1 MKKKKVMKLAYLL
14 MGVALLLCSCS
25 EDLFTGGSES
35 NEDVTI
41 SLAYSDVS
49 PRDIVVNS
57 RATPEEESH
66 LNNLYIYI
74 FDGNGNLKGYKGI
87 EGEENL
93 TQNTSSST
101 NKGVITGIKTR
112 SGDSYIYAVANIYT
126 GLYPVETSNGTVE
139 PNKLPINLDE
149 DRASAGEYDFTLDQL
164 KALTFN
170 RNNPNTIQISSAFL
184 MSGAVQEGKLVN
196 ITPAGTIENGG
207 NDGNDIRL
215 SRIVSKVKFTI
226 KEKTGDGVKRSF
238 KLDNYSIM
246 NIAMKGTLIGNIDGN
261 KKYISNDKEDFSNIK
276 GLTLGVNDVDSTGA
290 ECFEAY
296 LPENLQEPQKSVN
309 NQAMRE
315 NDGMLIS
322 KEFINAPKYGTYVVL
337 KGKYEETQNGST
349 KTANVTYYVH
359 LGNCSADYNDYNVVR
374 NSMYTFN
381 ITVAGVN
388 KIIVEAKKEGNE
400 QPGAEGVVME
410 YGKMGKNLTLDSH
423 YEYMVMRFYQNN
435 IQELKKEGKGYFYQ
449 VYALGKHTDVIN
461 VGATTDGNKNNVDTS
476 WIQFAIKCSRDNS
489 SSEYSTDKTSRG
501 TACSY
506 PGTEYSSDLYTVDNF
521 LKYLYDNA
529 ESTSI
534 WTGSDSKGNYVD
546 ATCFVSE
553 NYYKDRSWDEYVN
566 DVDKRA
572 FYVANQIWVS
582 EDKRS
587 VYAEAQYGLTQHN
600 IQTFYDR
607 SQAGSVTAYGCETI
621 NDEENSDGNGGSNYN
636 IKDKGD
642 GSYGN
647 EYWDGRANMKEDIF
661 DTYGKPVKTWDD
673 LKNPKDNLYLS
684 LRIACM
690 RRNRDLNGDG
700 KISDDEIRWYAPATQ
715 QYAGLWIGEEIM
727 SSESKL
733 FNKSTKELIIDIPPK
748 ESSKRMIYYSSTRD
762 AESFL
767 SEEGMATSNANKAN
781 GPYSPKYVRC
791 VRNLKSWD
799 RGYDKTPDPYYSYI
813 DSTKTVTLDKV
824 DEDAL
829 NITGEQRELFD
840 HTERDE
846 GNKPAKKFTIAANIW
861 KDYYDY
867 NGTTMKPTVVNV
879 YTGKYQCYGHYSEN
893 NGEKNWRVPN
903 QREFCI
909 MAMVAPY
916 DVKYKTCRTHFSNMN
931 FRQSWTFNH
940 INDGSKNE
948 GVVTMS
954 LPHQTW
960 GVRCI
965 KVLKD

>member
-14 MGVALLLCSCS
+14 MGIALLLSSCS

-35 NEDVTI
+35 NKDVTI

-184 MSGAVQEGKLVN
+184 MSGAVQQGNLVN
-196 ITPAGTIENGG
+196 ITPAGTIEKG
-207 NDGNDIRL
+207 GNDIRL

-296 LPENLQEPQKSVN
+296 LPENLQEPKQSIN
-309 NQAMRE
+309 DQAMRE
-315 NDGMLIS
+315 DDGKSIP
-322 KEFINAPKYGTYVVL
+322 KVFTNAPDYGTYVVL
-337 KGKYEETQNGST
+337 KGKYEETKDGST

-359 LGNCSADYNDYNVVR
+359 LGDCSVNYNDYNVER
-374 NSMYTFN
+374 NCKYTFN

-410 YGKMGKNLTLDSH
+410 YGKIGKNLTLDSH
-423 YEYMVMRFYQNN
+423 YEYMVMRFYKDE
-435 IQELKKEGKGYFYQ
+435 IQKLKKYNIGYYYQ
-449 VYALGKHTDVIN
+449 VYALGKKTKPIN
-461 VGATTDGNKNNVDTS
+461 VKDVANPTTQKHQEKLNDVDTS
-476 WIQFAIKCSRDNS
+476 WIEFAITGRAGSKS
-489 SSEYSTDKTSRG
+489 SYGDENGGRG
-501 TACSY
+501 IPCDY
-506 PGTEYSSDLYTVDNF
+506 PGIGKTMNIETF
-521 LKYLYDNA
+521 LKMLYDNA
-529 ESTSI
+529 DNDSF
-534 WTGSDSKGNYVD
+534 WTNGKYID

-553 NYYKDRSWDEYVN
+553 NYYKDHSWNEYVN

-572 FYVANQIWVS
+572 FYIANKIWVS

-621 NDEENSDGNGGSNYN
+621 NDEEKPGGGSDFD
-636 IKDKGD
+636 IRDQPKGSN
-642 GSYGN
+642 GK
-647 EYWDGRANMKEDIF
+647 EYWDGLYNMKQDIF
-661 DTYGKPVKTWDD
+661 INGKPVKTWDD
-673 LKNPKDNLYLS
+673 LKNNYS

-690 RRNRDLNGDG
+690 SRNRDLDGDG
-700 KISDDEIRWYAPATQ
+700 NISEDEIRWYAPATQ

-727 SSESKL
+727 STESKL
-733 FNKSTKELIIDIPPK
+733 FNKSTKTLKSWRD
-748 ESSKRMIYYSSTRD
+748 RMVYYSSTQD
-762 AESFL
+762 LESFL
-767 SEEGMATSNANKAN
+767 SEEGMTTGNYDDPSSKFR
-781 GPYSPKYVRC
+781 PKYVRC
-791 VRNLKSWD
+791 VRNLKSGEI
-799 RGYDKTPDPYYSYI
+799 GYNQRPDEYYSY
-813 DSTKTVTLDKV
+813 DRKHKTVTLDKI

-846 GNKPAKKFTIAANIW
+846 GNKPAKKFTIAASLLLTGE
-861 KDYYDY
+861 YYD
-867 NGTTMKPTVVNV
+867 NGEKRAENV
-879 YTGKYQCYGHYSEN
+879 YTGKYQCYGRYSEN
-893 NGEKNWRVPN
+893 NEKNWRVPN
-903 QREFCI
+903 QRELCI
-909 MAMVAPY
+909 MSMVAPNY
-916 DVKYKTCRTHFSNMN
+916 AVDSACRTHFSNMN
-931 FRQSWTFNH
+931 FRQSWTYK
-940 INDGSKNE
+940 GYKN
-948 GVVTMS
+948 GGMLTMS
-954 LPHQTW
+954 LKDVK

-965 KVLKD
+965 KVLK